1 MRPKNVVSTLIIFFL
16 MGTVFFCGPLY
27 GFTELET
34 VTKLMEMRSAPHLS
48 PESKRLA
55 EILNQAVRFY
65 QSVRNYKAVFYKR
78 ERSEKGELEPVEKI
92 FLKFEKPWKIY
103 MKWLNTDKKGLEVVY
118 EKGKNKGKLVIHQPH
133 LLFGLAPV
141 VFLDQKS
148 PWVRQGSAS
157 YNIED
162 AGIGVLLFDFT
173 SAVVQASRDK
183 KIKVNFHGKRKFKD
197 IFVEKWEVIFP
208 ESQNKPGFF
217 AYRIIVFFD
226 EKNHLPVQMELLN
239 WQNETTGIYQYQDL
253 KVNVGEDPE
262 FKKEINRH
270 LYKVYNRGH

>member
-1 MRPKNVVSTLIIFFL
+1 MRSKKTVSVLILFL
-16 MGTVFFCGPLY
+16 MGAAVFYGPLY

-34 VTKLMEMRSAPHLS
+34 MTGLMEMRSAPHLS

-55 EILNQAVRFY
+55 EVLDQAVGFY
-65 QSVRNYKAVFYKR
+65 QSVRDYRVVFYKR
-78 ERSEKGELEPVEKI
+78 ERSKKGELESVEQI

-103 MKWLNTDKKGLEVVY
+103 MRWLNTDKKGLEVFY
-118 EKGKNKGKLVIHQPH
+118 EKGKNNGKLAIHKPG

-141 VFLDQKS
+141 IFLDQNS
-148 PWVRQGSAS
+148 PWVKQGSAS

-162 AGIGVLLFDFT
+162 AGIGAFLFDFT

-217 AYRIIVFFD
+217 AYRVIVFFD
-226 EKNHLPVQMELLN
+226 ETHHLPVQMELLD
-239 WQNETTGIYQYQDL
+239 WQNETTGIYEYKDL
-253 KVNVGEDPE
+253 KINVGEDPE

-270 LYKVYNRGH
+270 LYKVYNRRR